1 MDIRIQYTA
10 IDGAKKGGIF
20 KTLDGAKKFAW
31 RWVGMYPDRGQG
43 YAISADGIGKITFSG
58 VSVED
63 LFPGEG
69 GISTQEKFDYSYESE
84 LGQYDLQE
92 QYDAQ
97 ERMAAQ
103 DRW

>member
-1 MDIRIQYTA
+1 MLIKIHYTS
-10 IDGAKKGGIF
+10 IDGASKHGIF
-20 KTLDGAKKFAW
+20 KTIKGAQGFA
-31 RWVGMYPDRGQG
+31 RDWVGLYPDRGQG
-43 YAISADGIGKITFSG
+43 YAISTDGIGKITFSG
-58 VSVED
+58 VSVEV

-84 LGQYDLQE
+84 LGQYDIQE